1 MPLRVTKGIP
11 IIPKPPASESGALVL
26 GSPTPNEEALAE
38 AAPPM
43 PTSQDLKI
51 APVIQKQSQWCWA
64 ACVEMVLTH
73 YQNHREQCAI
83 VDEKRSINHSVNISL
98 SPVCGNEDSFALEA
112 CNIQDVDDVWGR
124 FHIHAAL
131 HDAPHDAP
139 QSGQVDF
146 PTIQGEI
153 GQRRPVEV
161 GIRWHED
168 LGGGHAVLIV
178 GWTTVGG
185 EDAVLVN
192 DPLPT
197 SLLGIGSKGQ
207 SGKLVLT
214 ELQLAFGHGTWSQ
227 TWTGLAPEDNHV

>member
-11 IIPKPPASESGALVL
+11 IIPKAPASGPEATVL
-26 GSPTPNEEALAE
+26 ENPTPNEEALAE
-38 AAPPM
+38 AAPPA

-51 APVIQKQSQWCWA
+51 APVTQKQSQWCWA

-73 YQNHREQCAI
+73 YQNHQKQCAI
-83 VDEKRSINHSVNISL
+83 VDVKRSLNHSVNISS
-98 SPVCGNEDSFALEA
+98 SPACGNESSFALEA
-112 CNIQDVDDVWGR
+112 CNIQDVDDVWR
-124 FHIHAAL
+124 LFNIHAAL
-131 HDAPHDAP
+131 HDAP
-139 QSGQVDF
+139 QSGQVSF
-146 PTIQGEI
+146 PTIQEEI

-161 GIRWHED
+161 GIKWHKD

-178 GWTTVGG
+178 GWTKVGG
-185 EDAVLVN
+185 KDAVLVN